1 MTIIS
6 LIAAIGENRELGKDN
21 QLPWHLSADLK
32 YFREQTKGKPVIMG
46 RKTYESIGRPLP
58 MRENIIISHNPDYK
72 AEGCHSCTSLDKA
85 ISLAKSFSAE
95 EVMVIGGGQI
105 YTESLKFADRLY
117 ITEVHKSVDA
127 DAFFP
132 DFDKNS
138 WHEKSRIPQEENG
151 TTFDFVIYEK

>member
-1 MTIIS
+1 MTTIS
-6 LIAAIGENRELGKDN
+6 LIAAIGQNRELGNEN

-58 MRENIIISHNPDYK
+58 MRENIIISRNADYK
-72 AEGCHSCTSLDKA
+72 AEGCHSCTSLDEA
-85 ISLAKSFSAE
+85 ITLAKTFAQE

-105 YTESLKFADRLY
+105 YTEALKFADRLY
-117 ITEVHKSVDA
+117 ITEVHKSVEA

-132 DFDKNS
+132 EFSKTQ
-138 WHEKSRIPQEENG
+138 WQEKSRTPQEEKG
-151 TTFDFVIYEK
+151 TKFDFVIYES